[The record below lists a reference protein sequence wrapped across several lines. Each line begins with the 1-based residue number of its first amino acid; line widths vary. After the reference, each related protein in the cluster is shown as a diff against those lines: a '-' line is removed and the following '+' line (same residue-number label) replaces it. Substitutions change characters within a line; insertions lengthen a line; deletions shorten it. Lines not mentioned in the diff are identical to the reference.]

1 MDLANTVFDYLNKYP
16 KQRYA
21 INTQTLTI
29 IMKNNKVDLEMD
41 FGNQYS
47 YFQEDIDKSFP
58 EPIFDELD
66 LNIFV
71 DADHGHNKVKISSI
85 TGLLSVVGSTPPT
98 WSSKRHT

>member
-1 MDLANTVFDYLNKYP
+1 
-16 KQRYA
+16 
-21 INTQTLTI
+21 
-29 IMKNNKVDLEMD
+29 MD
-41 FGNQYS
+41 FVNQNS

>member
-47 YFQEDIDKSFP
+47 YFQEDIDNRFT
-58 EPIFDELD
+58 EPLFDELD

-71 DADHGHNKVKISSI
+71 VAYHRHNKVTGRSI
-85 TGLLSVVGSTPPT
+85 IGLLSMVVSTPTT
-98 WSSKRHT
+98 W